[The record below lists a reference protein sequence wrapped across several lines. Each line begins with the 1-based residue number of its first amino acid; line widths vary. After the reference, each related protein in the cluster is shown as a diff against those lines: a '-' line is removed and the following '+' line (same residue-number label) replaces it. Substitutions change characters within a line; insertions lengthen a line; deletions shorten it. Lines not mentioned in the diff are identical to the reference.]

1 MNDDENLYDLVLRHQ
16 QLFYI
21 VITIKSKFYWYLLL
35 LETNDSK

>member
-21 VITIKSKFYWYLLL
+21 AITIKSKFYCRYLLL
-35 LETNDSK
+35 LY